1 MASAAA
7 DTALQRAVHSKW
19 THYVMQYVGPDK
31 ETVVGLLDI
40 AKVEF
45 KHSWLS
51 LFTNSFPCIGLGYCR
66 GFHETFEYNG
76 TTP

>member
-1 MASAAA
+1 
-7 DTALQRAVHSKW
+7 
-19 THYVMQYVGPDK
+19 MQYVGPDK